1 MRLELDHLVVAARS
15 LDDGVAWCEATL
27 GITPGPGGRHALM
40 STHNRLFT
48 IASATFA
55 RAYFEIIAIDPLA
68 PPPGRARWFGMDALD
83 LSRGPRLVNVVA
95 RTPALD
101 ALLSALQRDGI
112 DGGRALAASRDTPA
126 GLLQW
131 RIAVRDDGSLGYGG
145 ALPTWIEWGERHPAD
160 AMPPSGVV
168 LRALTLRGV
177 PAAVAAAREWRD
189 VRWLDALG
197 PSIEALLDT
206 PRGSITLTSH

>member
-1 MRLELDHLVVAARS
+1 VRLEVDHLVVAARS

-27 GITPGPGGRHALM
+27 GITPGPGGKHALM
-40 STHNRLFT
+40 STHNRLFNVG
-48 IASATFA
+48 SATFA
-55 RAYFEIIAIDPLA
+55 RAYFEIIAIDPQA
-68 PPPGRARWFGMDALD
+68 QAPGRARWFGMDAID

-95 RTPALD
+95 RTHALD
-101 ALLSALQRDGI
+101 PLLSTLRRDGV

-145 ALPTWIEWGERHPAD
+145 ALPTLIEWGERHPAD
-160 AMPPSGVV
+160 TMPPSGVV
-168 LRALTLRGV
+168 LRSLTLRGV
-177 PAAVAAAREWRD
+177 PAPVAAALAWRN
-189 VRWLDALG
+189 VRWLDAPG